1 MRDGWRE
8 AYLVSFGLVFV
19 GSAAAAGLLCD
30 LREVTPDTHP
40 SVSKLAACLEDGR
53 NQWDPGSSFPKL
65 KDMEIRTWG
74 FRSH

>member
-8 AYLVSFGLVFV
+8 AYLGSFGLVFV

-40 SVSKLAACLEDGR
+40 SVS
-53 NQWDPGSSFPKL
+53 N
-65 KDMEIRTWG
+65 
-74 FRSH
+74 